1 LKIPSRSSACSWRFG
16 GLLRRLTGSE
26 VYDAAASMAIGV
38 LLVAAAIRLGADNRE
53 LLIGRAA
60 DPEQLTMIRSQIEA
74 TPGISALPDLQTMHL
89 GPDHLIVAAN
99 VGSMTTSALT
109 TRRISQT

>member
-1 LKIPSRSSACSWRFG
+1 M
-16 GLLRRLTGSE
+16 LRRLTGSE

-38 LLVAAAIRLGADNRE
+38 LLVAAAILGADNRE

-60 DPEQLTMIRSQIEA
+60 DPEQLAMIRSQIEA
-74 TPGISALPDLQTMHL
+74 TPGISAVPDLQTMHL
-89 GPDHLIVAAN
+89 GLDHLIVAAKG
-99 VGSMTTSALT
+99 GSMTTSALT